1 MSIKANKTMI
11 GTFVLGALVLIVA
24 GVVFFGGGKFLRAT
38 NSYIMYFEGS
48 VKGLTEG
55 SPVVIKGVKIGSVSN
70 INLRYDL
77 RTTEFLTEVTID
89 VIPGKMTYIGADAE
103 FEALLDQLEISDD
116 KEEEARE
123 KLLDYF
129 IEQGMR
135 GQLGMQSMVTGQLM
149 VQFDFFDP
157 ERHPAKFYGVD
168 TKFQELPTVTSGLEK
183 LSKTL
188 DEVPL
193 GEIVEDL
200 QRAISGIEEII
211 NSEDTRQSVRNLNMS
226 LEEIKELARKLN
238 DDFKPM
244 SENVESLIDDIQQ
257 LVANV
262 DAEVKPLSTGI
273 QDALADA
280 RKLVNDVNERV
291 DPLATSVDETLEDT
305 RTLINNVNEQVEPL
319 MTNVDMV
326 VDAVQGALDEAQ
338 EVLVKVKGDL
348 SEDSVLM
355 YEITE
360 TLRSLSDAMNSLQS
374 MADYLERHPE
384 ALIRGKRGS

>member
-1 MSIKANKTMI
+1 MI
-11 GTFVLGALVLIVA
+11 GAFVLGALVLIVA
-24 GVVFFGGGKFLRAT
+24 GVVFFGGGKFLRET
-38 NSYIMYFEGS
+38 TGYIMYFEGS

-55 SPVVIKGVKIGSVSN
+55 SPVVIKGVKVGTVSN

-77 RTTEFLTEVTID
+77 RTKEFLTEVTIE
-89 VIPGKMTYIGADAE
+89 VIPGKMTHMGADAE
-103 FEALLDQLEISDD
+103 FEALRDQLELDD
-116 KEEEARE
+116 EREEEARE

-149 VQFDFFDP
+149 VQFDFYDP

-168 TKFQELPTVTSGLEK
+168 SEFPELPTVTSGMEK

-188 DEVPL
+188 DEIPL
-193 GEIVEDL
+193 GEIIEDL
-200 QRAISGIEEII
+200 QQAISGIEEII
-211 NSEDTRQSVRNLNMS
+211 NSEDTRQSVRNLNLT
-226 LEEIKELARKLN
+226 LEEIKQLVGKLN
-238 DDFKPM
+238 EDYAPLND
-244 SENVESLIDDIQQ
+244 NVESLINDIQK

-262 DAEVKPLSTGI
+262 DEEVKPLSTTI

-305 RTLINNVNEQVEPL
+305 RKLINNVNDQVEPL
-319 MTNVDMV
+319 MADVDKV
-326 VDAVQGALDEAQ
+326 VDAAQGALDQAK
-338 EVLVKVKGDL
+338 EVLVKVKGEV

-355 YEITE
+355 YELTE
-360 TLRSLSDAMNSLQS
+360 TLRSLSDAMKSLQS

-384 ALIRGKRGS
+384 ALLRGKSGS